1 MGEGRDGGLRQPLA
15 PEVEQQVYRI
25 AQEALNNALKH
36 AQATSVTVYLRSE
49 GKGVA
54 LEVVD
59 NGQGF
64 DHNKLDDTGGLGLI
78 NMKERAEQF
87 NGLLEINS
95 VPGQGTSLKVKVEVC

>member
-1 MGEGRDGGLRQPLA
+1 VDELVELPAPVVEGL
-15 PEVEQQVYRI
+15 YRI

-36 AQATSVTVYLRSE
+36 AQATSVTVYLHSE

-64 DHNKLDDTGGLGLI
+64 DSNKLDNIGGLGLV
-78 NMKERAEQF
+78 NMKERAEQL
-87 NGLLEINS
+87 NGSLTINS
-95 VPGQGTSLKVKVEVC
+95 VPGEGTSLKVTVEVF